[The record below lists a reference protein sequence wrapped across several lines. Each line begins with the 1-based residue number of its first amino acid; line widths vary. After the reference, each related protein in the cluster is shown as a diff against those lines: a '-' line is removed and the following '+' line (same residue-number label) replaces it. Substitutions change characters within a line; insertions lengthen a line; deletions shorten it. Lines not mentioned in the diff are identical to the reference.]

1 MKARSS
7 DYIQLQESYRA
18 KARADQAEVLATVRA
33 IEEKLDRRLPTELR
47 LIESFCKH
55 AASLKLLRGKPLL
68 LAMKGVILRVGQDST
83 GLPLRADTVCE

>member
-7 DYIQLQESYRA
+7 DYIQLQEVYRA

-68 LAMKGVILRVGQDST
+68 LAMKSVILRVGEDST
-83 GLPLRADTVCE
+83 SLPLRADAVCE